1 MAMASTSLCV
11 KYGSAVEATCCALAL
26 GCSSNSAPGSTTSAG
41 GSSALGGQSPG
52 GAGAVGGAPDSAG
65 QSAGGASAGS
75 VASGGVSGS
84 AAGSGGGAGAS
95 GAGGAGGG
103 SAGAG
108 GTMATCGMTG
118 TQADPGTDGDGKLTI
133 NAPYT
138 PAPESKMHLNGAPV
152 GKVNGMPVGTANLPP
167 LIYPAKEAYPG
178 VNQMLKYEYWI
189 YVPDQY
195 KAGCP
200 AALMVFQDG
209 IHFVGTDDAK
219 INAPTVMDNLIA
231 SGDMPVT
238 IGVFINPGEP
248 GSGHYDGQEQP
259 IRSQQYDTN
268 SPVYSSFLIDEVIPA
283 IVTKDYA
290 IVTDPD
296 GWSTSGHS
304 SGGIAAFTT
313 GWYHPEKFHKLLTL
327 DASFPNTQNYM
338 GMSLISSISSSDVK
352 PLRVFLMSG
361 PNDLGGWQS
370 ANTAAATALA
380 NKGYHYQFLTED
392 SMHYPPL
399 AAQQDFPTVMRWMW
413 RGYKL

>member
-1 MAMASTSLCV
+1 V
-11 KYGSAVEATCCALAL
+11 AVVCCALAV
-26 GCSSNSAPGSTTSAG
+26 GCSSKSDAGSPNTAGSSSTTA
-41 GSSALGGQSPG
+41 GQSSG
-52 GAGAVGGAPDSAG
+52 GAGTSGLAGADGAG

-75 VASGGVSGS
+75 VASAGTGGS
-84 AAGSGGGAGAS
+84 AGDSGGGAGAS
-95 GAGGAGGG
+95 GTGGSAGS

-108 GTMATCGMTG
+108 GVMATCGMMG

-133 NAPYT
+133 NGPYT
-138 PAPESKMHLNGAPV
+138 PAPESKMHLNAAPV
-152 GKVNGMPVGTANLPP
+152 GKVNGMPVGTTNLPP

-189 YVPDQY
+189 YVPAQY

-238 IGVFINPGEP
+238 IALFINPGEP
-248 GSGHYDGQEQP
+248 GSGHYDGNEQP

-296 GWSTSGHS
+296 GWGTSGHS

-338 GMSLISSISSSDVK
+338 GMSLLSSIGSSAVK

-361 PNDLGGWQS
+361 PNDLGGWQN
-370 ANTAAATALA
+370 ANTSAATALA
-380 NKGYHYQFLTED
+380 GKGYHYQFLIED
-392 SMHYPPL
+392 SQHYPPQ